1 MSGKAAEVNDANF
14 EEQVLK
20 AEGAVLV
27 DFWAP
32 WCGPCR
38 IVSPAVEEVAEA
50 MGDSITVC
58 KVNVDENPVSAQN
71 YGIRAIPTLIVFT
84 GGREAARM
92 IGVRSKE
99 EIEKEIKAA
108 IK

>member
-1 MSGKAAEVNDANF
+1 MSGKAADVSDTDF
-14 EEQVLK
+14 ESQVLK
-20 AEGAVLV
+20 AECAVLV

-38 IVSPAVEEVAEA
+38 IVSPAVEEVAES
-50 MGDSITVC
+50 MGDSIKVC

-71 YGIRAIPTLIVFT
+71 YGIRAIPTLIVFKD
-84 GGREAARM
+84 GREAARM
-92 IGVRSKE
+92 VGVRSKE
-99 EIEKEIKAA
+99 EIEQEIKAA